1 MNFKPIL
8 IGAALASAAGIAYAD
23 SPLWLR
29 NPNISPDGKTIAFT
43 YKGDIYSV
51 PVSGGMAR
59 QMTTSQAY
67 DTNPMW
73 SPDGK
78 SIAFQSTRN
87 SGNNDIYVMPA
98 TGGTPRRVTTNSGR
112 ETLCAWVNDSTLL
125 FFASQMGDPKS
136 VAHPRVGQ
144 VYTVNAYNPKR
155 PKLYAHINVGAAD
168 FDSKGRMVYQD
179 RKGLENIFRKH
190 ERSSGTNDI
199 WVKDGDKYTKLT
211 DFNGHDSNPVWN
223 GDGSITYV
231 SEQDGTL
238 NVWTMNGDGSG
249 KKQLTKFTDH
259 PVRSLSRAD
268 NGTMAFS
275 WNGELYTLA
284 PGGEPQK
291 VNVSIIS
298 DDYDADL
305 QKRLLTSGATYM
317 VPSPDGKEVAF
328 IARGDV
334 YVTSVKYKTTK
345 QITNTPGQERV
356 VSFSPDGKTLVYDS
370 ERDGQWQ
377 IFTSKIKDPKEKD
390 FTHCT
395 ETVEELLYSPASGK
409 PAQQPAFSPDGKK
422 VAFLEDRTIL
432 QVIDPKTKAVTT
444 ALDGKYN
451 YSYSDGDV
459 TFVWSPDSKWFLTS
473 YIGIG
478 GWNNQD
484 IALVKADG
492 TEVVD
497 LTESGYSDANPRW
510 AMGGR
515 ALTYET
521 SRYGMKSHGSWGEQ
535 SDIVVMMLNGDAW
548 DEFNRTEEEAAIA
561 KEEKEETDKEKDGD
575 SKKGKKDAK
584 KKDKDKNKKDAKNDD
599 EVKPLEFDLA
609 NRQYRTR
616 RLTDLSGFIG
626 DYWLNNDGTKLYY
639 VMQNA
644 DGKYNLM
651 ERDIR
656 DDETKVLVP
665 GLSGGM
671 EPDKKGEKLFVL
683 SGNGMSVVSLSDGKK
698 EDIEF
703 EAPYDRHPSKER
715 EYIYKHMLS
724 QVADKF
730 YDKNLHGVDWDMY
743 GKNYERFLPYINN
756 NYDFSE
762 MLSEI
767 LGELN
772 ASHTGSGYRAPGAQW
787 STANL
792 GAFFD
797 EDYNGEGLKI
807 VEVLPRGPLSAKKL
821 NIKPG
826 DIIMAID
833 GESIAP
839 NADVNSML
847 ERKANRNVLLTVKR
861 TDGKTD
867 RITVKP
873 ISGVSDLMYQRWVEN
888 NEKMV
893 DSLSNGRIGYVH
905 VEGMDS
911 PSFREVYSKLL
922 GKYRNREAVVVDTR
936 WNGGGWL
943 HNDIALLLSGKKYVD
958 YSPRGQYVG
967 SDPFSQWTKPSVMLV
982 NEANYSDAHGTPYTY
997 QTLKI
1002 GDVVGAPIPG
1012 TMTAVW
1018 WETQVDP
1025 SIYFGIPQV
1034 TSLDRNGKA
1043 LENHQLDPDV
1053 LIYNNPGD
1061 VERGKDAQIE
1071 GAVKDLLKKLDN
1083 KTK

>member
-1 MNFKPIL
+1 MYFKPIMAGL
-8 IGAALASAAGIAYAD
+8 ALAAGTVTAHAD
-23 SPLWLR
+23 APLWLR
-29 NPNISPDGKTIAFT
+29 NPNISPDGSTIAFT

-51 PVSGGMAR
+51 PVAGGLAR
-59 QMTTSQAY
+59 QLTTNAAY
-67 DTNPMW
+67 DTNPIW
-73 SPDGK
+73 SPNGK
-78 SIAFQSTRN
+78 YIAFQSTRT
-87 SGNNDIYVMPA
+87 SDNNDIYVMPA
-98 TGGTPRRVTTNSGR
+98 TGGTPHRITADSGK
-112 ETLCAWVNDSTLL
+112 ETLLAWSNDSTLM
-125 FFASQMGDPKS
+125 FFASMMGNPRS

-144 VYTVNAYNPKR
+144 TYTVNAFNPKR

-168 FDSKGRMVYQD
+168 FDEKGRMVYQD
-179 RKGLENIFRKH
+179 RKGLENVFRKH

-199 WVKDGDKYTKLT
+199 WVKDGDRYIKLT

-223 GDGSITYV
+223 GDGSISYV

-238 NVWTMNGDGSG
+238 NVWTMKGDGSD
-249 KKQLTKFTDH
+249 KRQLTHFVNH

-275 WNGELYTLA
+275 WNGELYTLS

-291 VNVSIIS
+291 VNVNIVS
-298 DDYDADL
+298 DDYDADM

-328 IARGDV
+328 VARGDV
-334 YVTSVKYKTTK
+334 YVTSVKYKTTR
-345 QITNTPGQERV
+345 QITNTPGQERI
-356 VSFSPDGKTLVYDS
+356 VSYSPDGRTLVYDG
-370 ERDGQWQ
+370 ERDGQWK
-377 IFTSKIKDPKEKD
+377 IYMATIKDSKEKD
-390 FTHCT
+390 FAHATDIK
-395 ETVEELLYSPASGK
+395 EEVLYASADGK

-422 VAFLEDRTIL
+422 VAFLENRTIL
-432 QVIDPKTKAVTT
+432 QVIDVKSKKVTT

-459 TFVWSPDSKWFLTS
+459 TFSWSPDSRWFLTS
-473 YIGIG
+473 YIGVG

-492 TEVVD
+492 SETVN
-497 LTESGYSDANPRW
+497 LTESGYNDGNARW

-521 SRYGMKSHGSWGEQ
+521 ARYGMKSHGSWGEQ
-535 SDIVVMMLNGDAW
+535 SDIVVMMLDGDAW
-548 DEFNRTEEEAAIA
+548 DEFNRTEEEASLA
-561 KEEKEETDKEKDGD
+561 KEEKEDADKDKNSKEKEKD
-575 SKKGKKDAK
+575 SKKGKKAV
-584 KKDKDKNKKDAKNDD
+584 KDENAN
-599 EVKPLEFDLA
+599 EVKPLEFDLP
-609 NRQYRTR
+609 NRQYRMR

-644 DGKYNLM
+644 DGKFNLM

-656 DDETKVLVP
+656 EDETKVLV
-665 GLSGGM
+665 GGISGGI
-671 EPDKKGEKLFVL
+671 EPDKKGENLFML
-683 SGNGMSVVSLSDGKK
+683 SGKGMFKVSLSDGKK
-698 EDIEF
+698 DEIEF

-715 EYIYKHMLS
+715 EYIYRHVLS

-730 YDKNLHGVDWDMY
+730 YDRNMHGVDWEMY
-743 GKNYERFLPYINN
+743 GRNYERFLPYINN

-762 MLSEI
+762 MLSEL

-792 GAFFD
+792 GAYFD
-797 EDYNGEGLKI
+797 QEYDGEGLKI
-807 VEVLPRGPLSAKKL
+807 TEVLACGPLSAKKD
-821 NIKPG
+821 NVKSG
-826 DIIMAID
+826 DIILAID
-833 GESIAP
+833 GATIGA
-839 NADVNSML
+839 NADVSGML
-847 ERKANRNVLLTVKR
+847 ERKAGRNVLLTMKR
-861 TDGKTD
+861 VDGKTD

-873 ISGVSDLMYQRWVEN
+873 VADVSDLLYRRWVER

-893 DSLSNGRIGYVH
+893 DSLSGGRIAYVH
-905 VEGMDS
+905 VRGMDS

-1025 SIYFGIPQV
+1025 TIYFGIPQV
-1034 TSLDRNGKA
+1034 TSLDCNGKP

-1061 VERGKDAQIE
+1061 VECGRDAQIE
-1071 GAVKDLLKKLDN
+1071 GAVKDLLKKLD
-1083 KTK
+1083 KHK

>member
-1 MNFKPIL
+1 MEFKPIM
-8 IGAALASAAGIAYAD
+8 IGLGLAACTGMAFAEA
-23 SPLWLR
+23 PLWLR
-29 NPNISPDGKTIAFT
+29 NPDISPDGKTVAFT
-43 YKGDIYSV
+43 YKGDIYTV
-51 PVSGGMAR
+51 PVAGGLAR
-59 QMTTSQAY
+59 QLTTSPYY
-67 DTNPMW
+67 DTNPKW
-73 SPDGK
+73 SPDGRN
-78 SIAFQSTRN
+78 IAFQSGRN
-87 SGNNDIYVMPA
+87 DDNNDIYVMPA
-98 TGGTPRRVTTNSGR
+98 SGGTPRRVTTNSRG
-112 ETLCAWVNDSTLL
+112 ETLLAWKNDSTLL
-125 FFASQMGDPKS
+125 FFTSLMGDPRS
-136 VAHPRVGQ
+136 IAHPRVGQ
-144 VYTVNAYNPKR
+144 VYTVNPFNPQR
-155 PKLYAHINVGAAD
+155 PKLYAHMNVGAAD

-179 RKGLENIFRKH
+179 KKGLENVFRKH

-199 WVKDGDKYTKLT
+199 WIKDGDRYTKLT

-223 GDGSITYV
+223 GDGTITYV

-238 NVWTMNGDGSG
+238 NVWMMDDKGGN
-249 KKQLTKFTDH
+249 KKQLTRFQNH
-259 PVRSLSRAD
+259 PVRSLSRAG

-275 WNGELYTLA
+275 WNGELYSLN

-291 VNVSIIS
+291 INVSIIS

-317 VPSPDGKEVAF
+317 SPSPDGKEVAF
-328 IARGDV
+328 VARGDV

-345 QITNTPGQERV
+345 QITNTPGQERI
-356 VSFSPDGKTLVYDS
+356 VSFSPDGKSLVYDG
-370 ERDGQWQ
+370 EREGQWK
-377 IFTSKIKDPKEKD
+377 IYLAKIKNAGEKD
-390 FTHCT
+390 FTHAT
-395 ETVEELLYSPASGK
+395 DIEEEVLYAPANGK

-422 VAFLEDRTIL
+422 VAFLEDRTAL
-432 QVIDPKTKAVTT
+432 KVIDLKTKEVTT

-451 YSYSDGDV
+451 YSYTDGDV
-459 TFVWSPDSKWFLTS
+459 TFTWSPDSKWFLTS
-473 YIGIG
+473 YIGVG

-492 TEVVD
+492 SEVVD
-497 LTESGYSDANPRW
+497 LTESGYSDGNPRW
-510 AMGGR
+510 AMDGR
-515 ALTYET
+515 AITYET

-548 DEFNRTEEEAAIA
+548 DEFNRSEEEAALA
-561 KEEKEETDKEKDGD
+561 KEEKEEADKEKD
-575 SKKGKKDAK
+575 SKKDKKSEKKGKDKKDAK
-584 KKDKDKNKKDAKNDD
+584 SE
-599 EVKPLEFDLA
+599 EVKPLEFDLD
-609 NRQYRTR
+609 NRHYRTR

-656 DDETKVLVP
+656 EDETKVLVS
-665 GLSGGM
+665 GLYGGID
-671 EPDKKGEKLFVL
+671 PDKKGENLFVL
-683 SGNGMSVVSLSDGKK
+683 SGSGMCKVTLADGKK
-698 EDIEF
+698 EKIEF

-724 QVADKF
+724 QVNDKF
-730 YDKNLHGVDWDMY
+730 YDKNLHGVDWEMY
-743 GKNYERFLPYINN
+743 GKAYERFLPHINN
-756 NYDFSE
+756 NFDFSE

-772 ASHTGSGYRAPGAQW
+772 ASHTGSGYRAPGTTW
-787 STANL
+787 STASL

-797 EDYNGEGLKI
+797 EDYDGEGLKV
-807 VEVLPRGPLSAKKL
+807 VEVLPRGPLSAKKD
-821 NIKPG
+821 NVKPG
-826 DIIMAID
+826 DIILAID
-833 GESIAP
+833 GETIAP
-839 NADVNSML
+839 NADYNSML
-847 ERKANRNVLLTVKR
+847 ERKAGRDVLLTVKR
-861 TDGKTD
+861 ADGKTE

-873 ISGVSDLMYQRWVEN
+873 VSGVSDLMYQRWVER

-905 VEGMDS
+905 VQGMDS

-1002 GDVVGAPIPG
+1002 GDIVGAPIPG

-1025 SIYFGIPQV
+1025 TIYFGIPQV
-1034 TSLDRNGKA
+1034 TSLDRNGKP
-1043 LENHQLDPDV
+1043 LENHQLNPDV

-1061 VERGKDAQIE
+1061 VERGRDAQIE
-1071 GAVKDLLKKLDN
+1071 GAVKDLLDKLD
-1083 KTK
+1083 K

>member
-1 MNFKPIL
+1 MEFKPIL
-8 IGAALASAAGIAYAD
+8 IGLALAAGTGLAIAD
-23 SPLWLR
+23 TPLWLR
-29 NPNISPDGKTIAFT
+29 NPDISPDGKTVAFTYKGDIYTVPVTGGMARQLTTNPYYDTNPKWSPDGKTIAF
-43 YKGDIYSV
+43 
-51 PVSGGMAR
+51 
-59 QMTTSQAY
+59 
-67 DTNPMW
+67 
-73 SPDGK
+73 
-78 SIAFQSTRN
+78 QSTRN
-87 SGNNDIYVMPA
+87 DDNNDIYIIPSS
-98 TGGTPRRVTTNSGR
+98 GGTPRRVTTNTRG
-112 ETLCAWVNDSTLL
+112 ETVLAWKNDSTLL
-125 FFASQMGDPKS
+125 FFTSQMGSPKS
-136 VAHPRVGQ
+136 MAHPRVGQ
-144 VYTVNAYNPKR
+144 VYTVNPFNPQR

-179 RKGLENIFRKH
+179 RKGLENVFRKH

-199 WVKDGDKYTKLT
+199 WIKDRDKYTKLT

-223 GDGSITYV
+223 GDGTITYV

-238 NVWTMNGDGSG
+238 NVWTMDDKGGN
-249 KKQLTKFTDH
+249 KKQLTKFQNH
-259 PVRSLSRAD
+259 PVRSLSRSD
-268 NGTMAFS
+268 NGMMAFS
-275 WNGELYTLA
+275 WNGELYTLK

-291 VNVSIIS
+291 INVGIIS

-305 QKRLLTSGATYM
+305 QKKLLTSGATYM

-345 QITNTPGQERV
+345 QITNTPGQERI
-356 VSFSPDGKTLVYDS
+356 VSFSPDGKSLVYDG
-370 ERDGQWQ
+370 ERDGQWK
-377 IFTSKIKDPKEKD
+377 IYLAKIKNPDEKD
-390 FTHCT
+390 FTHST
-395 ETVEELLYSPASGK
+395 DIVEEVLYAPASGK
-409 PAQQPAFSPDGKK
+409 AAQQPAFSPDGKK
-422 VAFLEDRTIL
+422 VAFLEDRTAL
-432 QVIDPKTKAVTT
+432 RVIDLKGKEVTT

-459 TFVWSPDSKWFLTS
+459 AFTWSPDSKWFLTS
-473 YIGIG
+473 YIGVG
-478 GWNNQD
+478 GWNNTD

-492 TEVVD
+492 SEVVD
-497 LTESGYSDANPRW
+497 LTESGYSDDNPRW
-510 AMGGR
+510 AMDGR
-515 ALTYET
+515 AITYET
-521 SRYGMKSHGSWGEQ
+521 GRYGMKSHGSWGEQ
-535 SDIVVMMLNGDAW
+535 TDVVVMMLNGDAW
-548 DEFNRTEEEAAIA
+548 DEFNRTEEEAELA
-561 KEEKEETDKEKDGD
+561 KEEKEEAGKDKDKEKDG
-575 SKKGKKDAK
+575 
-584 KKDKDKNKKDAKNDD
+584 KKDKKSGKDKKTDKKD
-599 EVKPLEFDLA
+599 EVKPLEFDLE

-616 RLTDLSGFIG
+616 RLTDLSGFMG

-639 VMQNA
+639 VMLNA
-644 DGKYNLM
+644 DGDYNLM

-656 DDETKVLVP
+656 EDETKVLVADM
-665 GLSGGM
+665 SGGF
-671 EPDKKGEKLFVL
+671 EPDKKGENLFVTSSDGL
-683 SGNGMSVVSLSDGKK
+683 FKISLDDGKK
-698 EDIEF
+698 EAIEF
-703 EAPYDRHPSKER
+703 EAPYDRHPSQER

-724 QVADKF
+724 QVKDKF

-743 GKNYERFLPYINN
+743 GENYARFLPYINN
-756 NYDFSE
+756 NFDFSE

-772 ASHTGSGYRAPGAQW
+772 ASHTGSGYRAPGATW

-797 EDYNGEGLKI
+797 ESYDGEGLKI
-807 VEVLPRGPLSAKKL
+807 VEILPRGPLSAKK
-821 NIKPG
+821 NNVRPG

-833 GESIAP
+833 GVKIAP
-839 NADVNSML
+839 NADVNEML
-847 ERKANRNVLLTVKR
+847 ERKSGRNVRLTMKR
-861 TDGKTD
+861 ADGKTD
-867 RITVKP
+867 DITVKP
-873 ISGVSDLMYQRWVEN
+873 VSGVSNLLYQRWVER
-888 NEKMV
+888 NEKLV

-905 VEGMDS
+905 IEGMNS

-1002 GDVVGAPIPG
+1002 GDIVGAPIPG

-1043 LENHQLDPDV
+1043 LENQQLNPDV

-1061 VERGKDAQIE
+1061 VENGHDAQIE
-1071 GAVKDLLKKLDN
+1071 GAVKHLLKKLD
-1083 KTK
+1083 K